1 MTEYTE
7 LKRLAEA
14 APKVRDPLKT
24 RAHGKVRDAILS
36 GNLVRPS
43 ICEKCGDEPG
53 AGVDGRSLIQGHHHK
68 GYDRPLDVEW
78 LCARCHRMETPF
90 NPRRG
95 DAVKVGK
102 LTLDA
107 VLDIR
112 TKRMSQRQ
120 FAALYGVVQTAVQQV
135 QTRRTWDHV

>member
-1 MTEYTE
+1 M
-7 LKRLAEA
+7 
-14 APKVRDPLKT
+14 
-24 RAHGKVRDAILS
+24 
-36 GNLVRPS
+36 
-43 ICEKCGDEPG
+43 
-53 AGVDGRSLIQGHHHK
+53 
-68 GYDRPLDVEW
+68 
-78 LCARCHRMETPF
+78 
-90 NPRRG
+90 
-95 DAVKVGK
+95 KVGK